1 LFLTVEQIKSAGDKM
16 AKCPICNSRK
26 GKRKCLIAE
35 VLICSLC
42 CGNTRTEEACSECP
56 FYQKPK
62 RKYNEVPAY
71 LVSEMDGNL
80 ELESYGN
87 SIEGALCA
95 YDIENGGKLKD
106 SDAIRIIELLIDKY
120 HFQDQKID
128 QGSQMIVNG
137 VKYVEKSIEE
147 DLKNVAVEKIIKV
160 LGVIR
165 FVARRRTKIG
175 REYMMIIHQY
185 VGQRV
190 GSGIRILQQ

>member
-1 LFLTVEQIKSAGDKM
+1 M
-16 AKCPICNSRK
+16 AKCPICNSMK
-26 GKRKCLIAE
+26 GKRKCLIADG
-35 VLICSLC
+35 LICSLC
-42 CGNTRTEEACSECP
+42 CGKTRTEQACSECVL
-56 FYQKPK
+56 YQKPR

-71 LVSEMDGNL
+71 SVSEMDGNM

-87 SIEGALCA
+87 SIEGSLCA

-120 HFQDQKID
+120 HFKDQQLDHENQI
-128 QGSQMIVNG
+128 IVYG
-137 VKYVEKSIEE
+137 VKYVDRSIRE
-147 DLKNVAVEKIIKV
+147 DLKDAGNDKIVKL

-175 REYMMIIHQY
+175 REYMTVIHQY

-190 GSGIRILQQ
+190 GSGIRVFKQ